1 MMLGA
6 LIGVTISAVIVLS
19 LMLLLW
25 MNDRRQ
31 EMGVLVSLGIGKPSL
46 IAQYLTE
53 MILIGLPS
61 LALDGCAHE
70 EWPNGLALRP
80 SVP

>member
-31 EMGVLVSLGIGKPSL
+31 EMGVLVSLGIGKHP
-46 IAQYLTE
+46 
-53 MILIGLPS
+53 
-61 LALDGCAHE
+61 
-70 EWPNGLALRP
+70 
-80 SVP
+80 